1 MSLSPDQKSQRLDGI
16 TATDVAAICG
26 LHPHKSAIDVWLEKT
41 GQSPPSPDTERSKWG
56 DILEP
61 VVRRDYEE
69 RHDVRVDVPGTLT
82 DLEHAWMMATPDGLV
97 HQRGAAD
104 PDRGLEIKTHTF
116 RIAHL
121 YGDPGSDQIPLWELV
136 QCMWGMAVTDLE
148 RWDLCAFID
157 NQPTDYIIDRDDEAI
172 GTLIEKA
179 ERFYVDCVQG
189 GEPPAPDGSESYDR
203 WLLKRWPNNP
213 ANLVDIGEDDET
225 FTLVDRAREL
235 RAAAA
240 DLEREH
246 QEIRQKLM
254 LKIGDA
260 EGLTWKDAKGRAQ
273 KVTWKRSKP
282 TRRTDSAGAFTD
294 VKNSAALFVSAN
306 AGRIERALIS
316 LKSAGEHTVIG
327 TSSQAT
333 ITAGELADMLSEMS
347 QTMRRIAA
355 HQATVVELPGNRPF
369 CFPRS
374 WKAPASAKED

>member
-1 MSLSPDQKSQRLDGI
+1 MSLSPVQHAQRLEGI

-26 LHPHKSAIDVWLEKT
+26 LHPHRSAIDVWLAKT
-41 GQSPPSPDTERSKWG
+41 GQSPPVEDTERSKWG

-61 VVRRDYEE
+61 VVRADYEA
-69 RHDVRVDVPGTLT
+69 RHGVRVDVPGTLT
-82 DLEHAWMMATPDGLV
+82 DGERAWMMATPDGLV
-97 HQRGAAD
+97 HQRGAAEA
-104 PDRGLEIKTHTF
+104 DRGLEIKTHTF

-121 YGDPGSDQIPLWELV
+121 YGDPMTDQIPLWELV

-148 RWDLCAFID
+148 RWDLVAFID
-157 NQPTDYIIDRDDEAI
+157 NQPLDFIVDRDDEAI

-179 ERFYVDCVQG
+179 ERFWVDCVKG
-189 GEPPAPDGSESYDR
+189 GAPPAPDGSESYDR
-203 WLLKRWPNNP
+203 WLLNRWPSNP
-213 ANLVDIGEDDET
+213 ANLIDIGEDDAT

-260 EGLTWKDAKGRAQ
+260 EGLTWKDAKGRVQ
-273 KVTWKRSKP
+273 KMTWKRSKP
-282 TRRTDSAGAFTD
+282 TRRDNVREALD
-294 VKNSAALFVSAN
+294 VMRSRAALVAS
-306 AGRIERALIS
+306 GSEPRVKRAQIS
-316 LKSAGEHTVIG
+316 LLSLGETNTIG

-333 ITAGELADMLSEMS
+333 ITAGELAELMTTMHDELRMLA
-347 QTMRRIAA
+347 TY
-355 HQATVVELPGNRPF
+355 QATVTETPGNRPF

>member
-1 MSLSPDQKSQRLDGI
+1 MSLSPDQKAKRLDGI

-41 GQSPPSPDTERSKWG
+41 GQAPPSPDTERSKWG

-69 RHDVRVDVPGTLT
+69 RHDVRVDIPGTLT
-82 DLEHAWMMATPDGLV
+82 DRERVWMMATPDGLV
-97 HQRGAAD
+97 HQRGAAEA
-104 PDRGLEIKTHTF
+104 DRGLEIKTHTF

-148 RWDLCAFID
+148 RWDLVAFID
-157 NQPTDYIIDRDDEAI
+157 NQPTDYIVDRDDEAI
-172 GTLIEKA
+172 GVLIEKA
-179 ERFYVDCVQG
+179 ERFRVDCVQG
-189 GEPPAPDGSESYDR
+189 GSPPAPDGSESYDR
-203 WLLKRWPNNP
+203 WLLRRWPSNP
-213 ANLVDIGEDDET
+213 ANLIDIGNDDET
-225 FTLVDRAREL
+225 FSLVDRAREL
-235 RAAAA
+235 RASAA

-282 TRRTDSAGAFTD
+282 TRRDNIREAFG
-294 VKNSAALFVSAN
+294 VLRNRAALCSSGNDA
-306 AGRIERALIS
+306 RIKRALLS
-316 LKSAGEHTVIG
+316 LKSAGEHAAIG

-333 ITAGELADMLSEMS
+333 ITAGELAELVTSMHDELRML
-347 QTMRRIAA
+347 
-355 HQATVVELPGNRPF
+355 ATYQPTVTETEGNRPF